1 MNRRVAAGSP
11 ARSDLQL
18 FRMIRVADVNGLAGC
33 LDLCVA
39 AHAKIRITVDE
50 HFLVDRTVRSMTGDA
65 AFAHRLVFKN
75 KRARLVAMA
84 LGAAFIMP
92 RHGQPARRFENIA
105 AMGIVALPAIHVAF
119 DDRVML
125 GQIKFRV
132 DVEMTLKTGRRILAR
147 VDDEPDAAA
156 GLDVF
161 AARPVT
167 GFAAGLADHRRIVR
181 MNPRVRAGGKLSDDV
196 LVAIGA
202 GLIADIVRAGN
213 FQRSHHGVGR
223 GGTGIQKQHQRTAG
237 EAQSGCHGQCPLH
250 FHCF

>member
-1 MNRRVAAGSP
+1 MIHVADQKLP
-11 ARSDLQL
+11 ARRL
-18 FRMIRVADVNGLAGC
+18 N
-33 LDLCVA
+33 LCMA
-39 AHAKIRITVDE
+39 AHAKIRIAVDE

-84 LGAAFIMP
+84 LCAAFIMP
-92 RHGQPARRFENIA
+92 RHGQAARRFENIA

-125 GQIKFRV
+125 WQIKFRV
-132 DVEMTLKTGRRILAR
+132 DVEVTLKTGRRVLAR
-147 VDDEPDAAA
+147 VDDEPGAAA

-181 MNPRVRAGGKLSDDV
+181 MNPRVRASGKLSDDV
-196 LVAIGA
+196 LVT
-202 GLIADIVRAGN
+202 VRAGLVADIMRARN
-213 FQRSHHGVGR
+213 FQRCHHGVWR
-223 GGTGIQKQHQRTAG
+223 GGTGIQKQHHRSG
-237 EAQSGCHGQCPLH
+237 NEAQSDCHGQCPLQ